1 MISGETPLL
10 LMSDELSKIL
20 WLRELWSSAIEH
32 SAVAFISVMCYHGR
46 VLRSGE
52 RQPIRLLWC
61 CFLGGEQATT
71 RVVLGLSV
79 YLIYFSALVW

>member
-32 SAVAFISVMCYHGR
+32 SAIAFISVMCYHGR
-46 VLRSGE
+46 GVAERGNQFACYGVAFWEVSSGK
-52 RQPIRLLWC
+52 
-61 CFLGGEQATT
+61 T

>member
-46 VLRSGE
+46 GVAE
-52 RQPIRLLWC
+52 RGNQVACYGVACYI
-61 CFLGGEQATT
+61 LGGELWQR
-71 RVVLGLSV
+71 RVS
-79 YLIYFSALVW
+79 S